1 MTLLGVDLHRTMAD
15 APDPTPFERL
25 TQLVRGAKTSYSAT
39 PFFGVAAAVCAMLDV
54 VWNRIA
60 VRAIDEPF
68 VLAMSRVG
76 DLPRNLAGVFGI
88 VALAL
93 GIFRFLIDDEHVR
106 VRRRLGLAAFSGI
119 FVPTAALAVVLPA
132 QLLTSEVLLI
142 GAAAAYVLVVLLAL
156 TAAVQPVPIGY
167 RTASLLAALG
177 AFGAFIGMAALLI
190 RPLAVTRIGHL
201 VATLCEHGSEVCYFL
216 VPLAVLPVLVPRI
229 PDVRSWLGVGLA
241 IAAGVA
247 VGGSLA
253 IMQLFSASPDVV
265 LVGAFDV
272 ELLVDVAPFVYPI
285 LFGVGFG
292 AAALGIFHRSAIE
305 QQIGVGLV
313 LWLAAG
319 SSGRVPIRLLAM
331 VLGMVLLTR
340 AAIALGERVTAALST
355 SAAAQ
360 PPVSS
365 DSSAAS
371 ALATERSNSTSTT

>member
-1 MTLLGVDLHRTMAD
+1 MTHLGVGFPRAMAD
-15 APDPTPFERL
+15 DPRPFERL

-119 FVPTAALAVVLPA
+119 FVPTAALAIVLPA

-167 RTASLLAALG
+167 RSASLLAALG

-201 VATLCEHGSEVCYFL
+201 VATLCEHASEVCYFL
-216 VPLAVLPVLVPRI
+216 VPMAVLPVLVPRI
-229 PDVRSWLGVGLA
+229 PDLRSWLGGGLA
-241 IAAGVA
+241 IASGIAVA
-247 VGGSLA
+247 VALA
-253 IMQLFSASPDVV
+253 AVQLFSAAPDVV

-319 SSGRVPIRLLAM
+319 AAGRVPIRLLAM
-331 VLGMVLLTR
+331 VLGMVLLAR
-340 AAIALGERVTAALST
+340 AAIALGERVTAALSST
-355 SAAAQ
+355 ASAVQ

>member
-1 MTLLGVDLHRTMAD
+1 MTD
-15 APDPTPFERL
+15 APGPTPFERL
-25 TQLVRGAKTSYSAT
+25 TQLVRGAKTSYSST
-39 PFFGVAAAVCAMLDV
+39 PFFGMAAAVCAMLDV
-54 VWNRIA
+54 IWNRIA

-68 VLAMSRVG
+68 VLSMSRVG

-93 GIFRFLIDDEHVR
+93 GILRFLIDDEHVR

-119 FVPTAALAVVLPA
+119 FVPTAALAIVLPA
-132 QLLTSEVLLI
+132 QLLTNEVLLI

-156 TAAVQPVPIGY
+156 TAAVQPVPLGY
-167 RTASLLAALG
+167 RSANLLAALG

-190 RPLAVTRIGHL
+190 RPVAVTRIGHL
-201 VATLCEHGSEVCYFL
+201 VATACEHAAEVCYFL
-216 VPLAVLPVLVPRI
+216 VPVAVLPVLLPKI
-229 PDVRSWLGVGLA
+229 PDARSWLGAGLA
-241 IAAGVA
+241 IASA
-247 VGGSLA
+247 VVTIALLA
-253 IMQLFSASPDVV
+253 ALQLFSESPDLV

-272 ELLVDVAPFVYPI
+272 ELLVDVAPFVYPV
-285 LFGVGFG
+285 LFGICFG

-319 SSGRVPIRLLAM
+319 SAGRVPIRLLAM
-331 VLGMVLLTR
+331 VLGVVLLAR
-340 AAIALGERVTAALST
+340 AAIALGERATAVLSSSAT
-355 SAAAQ
+355 STGTAVQ

-365 DSSAAS
+365 DSRAGS